1 MSSDAPRLHDLRLGE
16 GGFAFDPRTGDSYTV
31 SATGVEIIGWL
42 REGRDA
48 ADIAARLCTRYG
60 IGPQAARRDV
70 DEFLA
75 ALRGWRLL

>member
-1 MSSDAPRLHDLRLGE
+1 MTPDPRRLHDLRLGE
-16 GGFAFDPRTGDSYTV
+16 RGFAFDPRTGDTYTV
-31 SATGVEIIGWL
+31 SVTGVEIIGWL

-48 ADIAARLCTRYG
+48 ADIAGRLRARYR
-60 IGPQAARRDV
+60 IAPEAARRDV